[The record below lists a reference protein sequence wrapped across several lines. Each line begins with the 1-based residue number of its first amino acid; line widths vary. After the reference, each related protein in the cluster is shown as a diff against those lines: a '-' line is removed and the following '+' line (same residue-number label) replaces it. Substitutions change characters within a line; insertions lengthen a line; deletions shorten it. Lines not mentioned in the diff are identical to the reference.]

1 MFQNISANTDYVEEK
16 QKNRGDLKENFI
28 KQNFSKQ
35 SILIYILAFMVST
48 VQFGND
54 MAPFAIAI
62 IAAITANRR

>member
-35 SILIYILAFMVST
+35 SILIYIY
-48 VQFGND
+48 
-54 MAPFAIAI
+54 
-62 IAAITANRR
+62 